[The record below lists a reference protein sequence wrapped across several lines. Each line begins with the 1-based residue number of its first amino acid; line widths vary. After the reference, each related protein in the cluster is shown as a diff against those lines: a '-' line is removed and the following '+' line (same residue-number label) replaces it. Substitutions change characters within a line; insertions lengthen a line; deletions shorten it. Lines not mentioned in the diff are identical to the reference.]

1 MGRPK
6 VKIYYLLMPL
16 AMLYGMV
23 VFIRNKLFDWRV
35 LKSQSFPL
43 PVICIGNLAVGGT
56 GKTPHTEYVARL
68 LKDRVRTAVL
78 SRGYG
83 RRTRGFALVG
93 KYSDPDGTGDEPQ
106 QIKYKFGDDIIVA
119 VDESRRDGIAR
130 LLAAEDKPGAIILDD
145 AMQHRYVKPGL
156 TIMLTS
162 YDRPFTDDTLLPAGR
177 LRENPGEKHRADIII
192 VTKCPDGLTPI
203 DYRIMRNKIKPYPY
217 QRLFFTTFAYGDLR
231 RVDDDARLPLAAIG
245 RGRPILLIAGI
256 ANPAPLIQRVKAI
269 SDNVTMK
276 TYGDHHRFTNADL
289 RDIAATF
296 DRMHGDDKLVI
307 TTEKDAARL
316 RPAMQVIGHI
326 AGRIYALPVEVRFLL
341 GQEQEFNDIII
352 RHVRKNK

>member
-6 VKIYYLLMPL
+6 VKIYYLLMPF

-93 KYSDPDGTGDEPQ
+93 KYSGPDGTGDEPQ
-106 QIKYKFGDDIIVA
+106 QIKYKFGDDIVVA

-269 SDNVTMK
+269 SDNVTVK
-276 TYGDHHRFTNADL
+276 TYGDHHSFTNADL

-296 DRMHGDDKLVI
+296 DRMHGNDKLVI

-316 RPAMQVIGHI
+316 RPAMQVTGHI

>member
-83 RRTRGFALVG
+83 RRTRGYILAG
-93 KYSDPDGTGDEPQ
+93 EYTDPDAIGDEPR
-106 QIKYKFGDDIIVA
+106 QIKDKFGNDIIVA
-119 VDESRRDGIAR
+119 VDESRCDGIAR
-130 LLAAEDKPGAIILDD
+130 LTDSDDRPGAIILDD

-162 YDRPFTDDTLLPAGR
+162 HGRLFTDDVLLPAGR
-177 LRENPGEKHRADIII
+177 LRENKAEKHRADIII
-192 VTKCPDGLTPI
+192 VTKCPDDMSPI
-203 DYRIMRNKIKPYPY
+203 DYRIIRHEVNPYPY
-217 QRLFFTTFAYGDLR
+217 QRLFFTTFAYGDLTR
-231 RVDDDARLPLAAIG
+231 LIDGQRLPLAGIG
-245 RGRPILLIAGI
+245 RNRPILLVTGI

-269 SDNVTMK
+269 SDNVTVK
-276 TYGDHHRFTNADL
+276 TYGDHHSFTNADL

>member
-145 AMQHRYVKPGL
+145 AMQHRYVKPGM

-269 SDNVTMK
+269 SDNVTVK
-276 TYGDHHRFTNADL
+276 TYGDHHSFTNADL

-326 AGRIYALPVEVRFLL
+326 ADRIYALPVEVRFLL

>member
-6 VKIYYLLMPL
+6 VKIYYLLIPL

-269 SDNVTMK
+269 SDNVTVK
-276 TYGDHHRFTNADL
+276 TYGDHHSFTNADL

-326 AGRIYALPVEVRFLL
+326 ADRIYALPVEVRFLL

>member
-106 QIKYKFGDDIIVA
+106 QIKYKFGDGIIVA

-269 SDNVTMK
+269 SDNVTVK
-276 TYGDHHRFTNADL
+276 TYGDHHSFTNADL

-326 AGRIYALPVEVRFLL
+326 ADRIYALPVEVRFLL

>member
-269 SDNVTMK
+269 SDNVTVK
-276 TYGDHHRFTNADL
+276 TYGDHHSFTNADL

-326 AGRIYALPVEVRFLL
+326 ADRIYALPVEVRFLL

>member
-23 VFIRNKLFDWRV
+23 VFIRNKLFDWRM
-35 LKSQSFPL
+35 LKSKTFPL

-217 QRLFFTTFAYGDLR
+217 QRLFFTTFDYGDLTR
-231 RVDDDARLPLAAIG
+231 LIDGQRLPLAGIG
-245 RGRPILLIAGI
+245 RNRPILLVTGI
-256 ANPAPLIQRVKAI
+256 ANPAPMLQRVKAMTG
-269 SDNVTMK
+269 NVTTL
-276 TYGDHHRFTNADL
+276 TYGDHHRYNMN
-289 RDIAATF
+289 DINHIVDKF
-296 DRMHGDDKLVI
+296 DKIDGEDKLII

-316 RPAMQVIGHI
+316 KPLDWLFGGI
-326 AGRIYALPVEVRFLL
+326 ADKIYALPVEVRFLL